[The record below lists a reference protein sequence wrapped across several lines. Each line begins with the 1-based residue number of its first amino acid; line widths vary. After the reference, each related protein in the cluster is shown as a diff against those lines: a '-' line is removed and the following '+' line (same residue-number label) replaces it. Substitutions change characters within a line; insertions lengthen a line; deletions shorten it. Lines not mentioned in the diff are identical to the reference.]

1 VRLVARNYDVG
12 GKCLCSGGNTSGGR
26 LTASYPIEPTDVVDI
41 VPLMKHAA
49 AHVEGFVPC
58 SLGSSIGLPSLHIS
72 LPDTRTTLEAAHLH
86 CNARSLSPALDLA
99 QEAASLYQR
108 VTDTPA
114 HPGVVRCMDL
124 MATILF
130 EAGEPALAA
139 NSAMKGLGLLVQV
152 AGFDSFDTIS
162 AHLLLFQMLMTA
174 HQVEKGVKH
183 LRAALY
189 LMEIL
194 AGPHYV
200 EHSNVYHKLG
210 TLYHGAGNVLTA
222 LRFYQEAGSRAVSDR
237 LHEGMIMRS
246 TSMVLAAIGQL
257 KLAVQTEKKAYQ
269 TFSLMFGEEHNLT
282 KASDATLKN
291 FMKAAVEQGN
301 RMVEDEKKRKEEQA
315 AAAMASQME
324 ADEEAEEK
332 KKKRN
337 SNKKKKGKK

>member
-1 VRLVARNYDVG
+1 
-12 GKCLCSGGNTSGGR
+12 
-26 LTASYPIEPTDVVDI
+26 
-41 VPLMKHAA
+41 
-49 AHVEGFVPC
+49 
-58 SLGSSIGLPSLHIS
+58 
-72 LPDTRTTLEAAHLH
+72 
-86 CNARSLSPALDLA
+86 LDLA

-108 VTDTPA
+108 VTETPA

-139 NSAMKGLGLLVQV
+139 NSALKALGLLVQV
-152 AGFDSFDTIS
+152 AGFDSFDTVS
-162 AHLLLFQMLMTA
+162 AHLTLFQMLMSSQQTDQA
-174 HQVEKGVKH
+174 VKH
-183 LRAALY
+183 VRAALY
-189 LMEIL
+189 LMEVL

-210 TLYHGAGNVLTA
+210 TLYHGAGNALTA
-222 LRFYQEAGSRAVSDR
+222 LRFYQEAGARVVSDR
-237 LHEGMIMRS
+237 LHEGMILRS
-246 TSMVLAAIGQL
+246 TSMALASIGQL

-269 TFSLMFGEEHNLT
+269 AFSLMFGEEHNMT

-301 RMVEDEKKRKEEQA
+301 RLVEDEKLRKEEQA

-324 ADEEAEEK
+324 AAEEAEEK

-337 SNKKKKGKK
+337 SKKKKGKK